1 MISSSFIT
9 DLRFTSSQFE
19 WIFIGF
25 YNWWIFKDG
34 YTLENAVIVV
44 RHGDRTS
51 MSVTDG
57 ETKSICDLST
67 YVKPFLESYKS
78 CIHPKGKKPNG
89 QNILWWI
96 PGIHWS

>member
-1 MISSSFIT
+1 MGFIIV
-9 DLRFTSSQFE
+9 E
-19 WIFIGF
+19 
-25 YNWWIFKDG
+25 YKKDG

-67 YVKPFLESYKS
+67 YVQPFLDSYKN
-78 CIHPKGKKPNG
+78 CIHPKGEQPSG
-89 QNILWWI
+89 QIILNII
-96 PGIHWS
+96 QTT